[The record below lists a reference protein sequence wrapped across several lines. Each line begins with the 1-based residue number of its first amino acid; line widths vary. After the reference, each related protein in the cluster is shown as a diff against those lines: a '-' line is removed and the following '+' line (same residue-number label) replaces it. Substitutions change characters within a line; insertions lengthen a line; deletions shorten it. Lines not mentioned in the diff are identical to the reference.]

1 MAKNDK
7 KPVAKKPQKKGASAP
22 TSGSKAAVK
31 SSSKSPLK
39 SSSEKSDK
47 SAKGSKPLVKSI
59 VKVAQK
65 ILGKATAKAPS
76 KPEVKSSGKESTKSS
91 KSLTADKSKTAKSTS
106 VVPEVVKAVAAKKD
120 SKKTKKAKKSKD
132 DEIDMG
138 DDLVGDD
145 DMGAEDIPDLAEF
158 EDLDADDVEDLDLE
172 DDASE
177 APVKASSGDEEVVL
191 TDAEGRRYCRVR
203 DCDQISVV
211 EGYCR
216 FHYLQ
221 LWKKI
226 QIRRKILTDGKLQR
240 YVEELTARYPDKFL
254 EMIRKDLRAEKDF
267 HAAIAELEIDES
279 AIDNEFEDEAQNF
292 IDEVRG
298 MSETS
303 GISDDQEEF

>member
-1 MAKNDK
+1 MPKNEK
-7 KPVAKKPQKKGASAP
+7 KPVKKAAPLVGKSAD
-22 TSGSKAAVK
+22 KAAVK
-31 SSSKSPLK
+31 S
-39 SSSEKSDK
+39 D
-47 SAKGSKPLVKSI
+47 AKKALAKPTKGAKPLVKTLVNAVS
-59 VKVAQK
+59 KV
-65 ILGKATAKAPS
+65 LGKGAAKAAPKTVS
-76 KPEVKSSGKESTKSS
+76 KASGKAS
-91 KSLTADKSKTAKSTS
+91 ADKPKTGKSASEMT
-106 VVPEVVKAVAAKKD
+106 EDVKIPAPKREAKKE
-120 SKKTKKAKKSKD
+120 SKKAKKAKKTKD
-132 DEIDMG
+132 DELDLG

-158 EDLDADDVEDLDLE
+158 DENEVEETEDLDL
-172 DDASE
+172 DDSE
-177 APVKASSGDEEVVL
+177 ADAAPKVASGDEEVVL

-267 HAAIAELEIDES
+267 LAAIAELEIDES
-279 AIDNEFEDEAQNF
+279 AIDNDFEDEAQNF

-303 GISDDQEEF
+303 GMGDEQEEF